1 MFIHSLLYRGEDGAT
16 LSLTGTVWVMVS
28 SLTYAVYIVGVNHTA
43 LSRIPTLRV
52 TFYVLLFGML
62 VFLADILL
70 RGGLVLPSDALGW
83 SFVCELAL
91 FPTAVSFL
99 CTTAAITY
107 IGATPTAILGAM
119 EPLTAV
125 VIGVTVFGERLTWT
139 DTAGLLLILVAVTM
153 VILQGTV
160 AHWLARVRYL
170 FPRKHR
176 R

>member
-1 MFIHSLLYRGEDGAT
+1 MRAGS
-16 LSLTGTVWVMVS
+16 VS
-28 SLTYAVYIVGVNHTA
+28 HGSVISVHQGRPQVH
-43 LSRIPTLRV
+43 R
-52 TFYVLLFGML
+52 
-62 VFLADILL
+62 
-70 RGGLVLPSDALGW
+70 
-83 SFVCELAL
+83 
-91 FPTAVSFL
+91 
-99 CTTAAITY
+99 
-107 IGATPTAILGAM
+107 ATPTAILGAM